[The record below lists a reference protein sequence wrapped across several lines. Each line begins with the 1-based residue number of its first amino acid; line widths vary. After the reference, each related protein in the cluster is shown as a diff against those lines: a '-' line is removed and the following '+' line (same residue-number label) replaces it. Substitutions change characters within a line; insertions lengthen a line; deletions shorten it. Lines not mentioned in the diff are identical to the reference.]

1 LRAIVPTKQKK
12 RRTQARRREE
22 MRRRLLDAAI
32 ALLIERGYS
41 GFRVAEVA
49 NVAQVSRGGQ
59 LHHFRTKDSMVLAA
73 LEELYRRSD
82 RVTERN
88 LARAAGAP
96 ALQALAE
103 DGQQFFFGANFLA
116 SVDVLMSAAKDPALA
131 RKVKQIAYRHRVRI
145 EENWARHVAASGIPL
160 GVARDIVWLVQAV
173 YRGLVFRTRVRH
185 SAEQVKRVERLL
197 SGLVEGFL
205 ERKAWL
211 R

>member
-1 LRAIVPTKQKK
+1 VPTKRKK

-49 NVAQVSRGGQ
+49 NVARVSRGGQ
-59 LHHFRTKDSMVLAA
+59 LHHFRTKDAMVLAA

-82 RVTERN
+82 RVSERN
-88 LARAAGAP
+88 LTRAAGAP
-96 ALQALAE
+96 LLKALAE

-131 RKVKQIAYRHRVRI
+131 RKVKDIAYRHRVRI
-145 EENWARHVAASGIPL
+145 EENWARHVAAASGIPL
-160 GVARDIVWLVQAV
+160 ALARDIVWLVQAV

-185 SAEQVKRVERLL
+185 SAEQVRRVERLL
-197 SGLVEGFL
+197 MGLIEGLL
-205 ERKAWL
+205 ERKAAP

>member
-1 LRAIVPTKQKK
+1 
-12 RRTQARRREE
+12 

-49 NVAQVSRGGQ
+49 NLAKVSRGAQ

-82 RVTERN
+82 RASDRN
-88 LARAAGAP
+88 LARAGAAP
-96 ALQALAE
+96 ALKALAK
-103 DGQQFFFGANFLA
+103 DSQQFFFGKNFLA
-116 SVDVLMSAAKDPALA
+116 SIDVLMSAAKDRALA
-131 RKVKQIAYRHRVRI
+131 RKVKDIPYRHRLRI
-145 EENWARHVAASGIPL
+145 EETWARHVARNGVPL
-160 GVARDIVWLVQAV
+160 AVARDVVWLVHAV

-185 SAEQVKRVERLL
+185 SAEQVQRVERLL
-197 SGLVEGFL
+197 MRLVEGFL
-205 ERKAWL
+205 ERE